1 MQITHARTNDSLRR
15 SLARRAGL
23 LGWLPVAAAV
33 ALSGCTVKKTETP
46 DPTGPSELGHS
57 LRLEVSPDV
66 LVMDGVSQ
74 STLEITSF
82 DPNGKREP
90 NVAVRVEVTAGG
102 EIIDTVGRLSAKN
115 VTTDGNGLARVTY
128 TAPNSASSQNS
139 DSGNQGVTIIVTPA
153 GHDYRSALSRQVDIR
168 LVPQGT
174 VLPQAYAP
182 VANFTVSP
190 TTPGEGQDV
199 IFDATASIPSCL
211 PDPANPNDASKCIP
225 QPGAITAYQWDFGNG
240 QTGSG
245 RTQTVRYANSGAY
258 VVTLIVTNDRGMNSA
273 PVQRTVQVA
282 AVAAPNVDF
291 SFSPG
296 QPAVNQQVF
305 FDANASRAAGSRTIT
320 NYSWNFGD
328 GHFGS
333 GVTESHRYERTG
345 GFSVTLTVT
354 DSAGKTG
361 SASKAVTV
369 GAGAVPTAAFTT
381 SPATIRAGQVFFL
394 DASISTPP
402 AGRTIVRYEWN
413 FGDNQ
418 IVEGAR
424 IDHVYAAA
432 GSYTVTLTVTDS
444 GGGVDTETRTVTV
457 NP

>member
-1 MQITHARTNDSLRR
+1 MQITHARTKDSLRR
-15 SLARRAGL
+15 SRVRRASL

-46 DPTGPSELGHS
+46 DPTGPSELGLS
-57 LRLEVSPDV
+57 LQLEVSPDV

-74 STLEITSF
+74 SRLRIVSR
-82 DPNGKREP
+82 DSNGKPQP
-90 NVAVRVEVTAGG
+90 NVAVRVEVTTGG
-102 EIIDTVGRLSAKN
+102 EIVDTVGRLSTKN
-115 VTTDGNGLARVTY
+115 VTTGGDGSAEVTY
-128 TAPNSASSQNS
+128 TAPNTAANVNS
-139 DSGNQGVTIIVTPA
+139 DSGNMGVTLLVTPA
-153 GHDYRSALSRQVDIR
+153 GHDYRNALSRQVDIR

-174 VLPQAYAP
+174 VLPQAFAP

-190 TTPGEGQDV
+190 SVPGEGQDA
-199 IFDATASIPSCL
+199 IFDASSSIASCV
-211 PDPANPNDASKCIP
+211 PDPAAPNDASKCIP

-245 RTQTVRYANSGAY
+245 IRPTVRFATAGSY

-273 PVQRTVQVA
+273 PLQKA
-282 AVAAPNVDF
+282 IAVGVVGNPTVDF
-291 SFSPG
+291 AFSPAS
-296 QPAVNQQVF
+296 PAIGQQVF
-305 FDANASRAAGSRTIT
+305 FDGNAARANGGRTIT

-333 GVTESHRYERTG
+333 GVTEAHRYERIG
-345 GFSVTLTVT
+345 NFSVTLTVT

-361 SASKAVTV
+361 TATKSVPVA
-369 GAGAVPTAAFTT
+369 AGATPTAAFTT
-381 SPATIRAGQVFFL
+381 SPQIIRAGQVFFL
-394 DASISTPP
+394 DATTSTAPP
-402 AGRTIVRYEWN
+402 GRTITRYEWN

-424 IDHVYAAA
+424 IEKVYGTA
-432 GSYTVTLTVTDS
+432 GTYTVTLTVTDS
-444 GGGVDTETRTVTV
+444 GGGVDTETKSVTV